1 MSGCDW
7 CSRGDVPYVLLDRRL
22 GHRGP
27 LGVLHHCTAMTL
39 EHPCGHTW
47 RAPELEGEC
56 EVCRVL
62 EDDEEAEEEAR
73 RAAQAERDARAELL
87 GWPFRVDRRV

>member
-1 MSGCDW
+1 V
-7 CSRGDVPYVLLDRRL
+7 R
-22 GHRGP
+22 
-27 LGVLHHCTAMTL
+27 L

-62 EDDEEAEEEAR
+62 EEDEEAEED
-73 RAAQAERDARAELL
+73 AAIWL
-87 GWPFRVDRRV
+87 GWSVPPAGGRGEI